1 MIGSTIDRYPIS
13 FESYDVE
20 DVVEET
26 GNVIVGHVGYKWGD
40 DWYDEYWIDDR
51 NPRKEQGEAPHIC
64 QIWASTTEH
73 AWNNE
78 ASWVIFLGDDIRV
91 ECPFHY
97 RAMYRYFLDNQVKFD
112 LSQDK
117 YFGCPWFNDD
127 GFKGFPTF
135 PIVGK
140 EHFRIFG
147 GLIPDE
153 RKYMLINQDLAR
165 SLPPKDLS
173 EVWSRPRAP

>member
-1 MIGSTIDRYPIS
+1 
-13 FESYDVE
+13 
-20 DVVEET
+20 
-26 GNVIVGHVGYKWGD
+26 
-40 DWYDEYWIDDR
+40 
-51 NPRKEQGEAPHIC
+51 
-64 QIWASTTEH
+64 
-73 AWNNE
+73 
-78 ASWVIFLGDDIRV
+78 
-91 ECPFHY
+91 
-97 RAMYRYFLDNQVKFD
+97 MYRYFLDNQVKFD

-117 YFGCPWFNDD
+117 YFGCPWFNDE

-173 EVWSRPRAP
+173 EVWSRPRSQ